1 MERTVMRYLLAVAAL
16 ALALPGLAAAK
27 GPESASISGPGLD
40 RSLPITGAGEM
51 GSGTPLGALVDAGG
65 FFAQMYGQ
73 SPDPTLPSQP
83 NGTLGPSFR
92 ITYVV
97 PGPNG
102 IRSRVIQQVYPY
114 AKPSPV
120 SYMAPGQSFWGNK
133 TTSGGWFR
141 APADLKKMLVSLGLP
156 ATAPRANAGSLM
168 DVIGPVTG
176 GVVALIMLVA
186 VARASRRRGW
196 RPLRAATRA
205 AGGG

>member
-1 MERTVMRYLLAVAAL
+1 MRYLLAVAAL

-51 GSGTPLGALVDAGG
+51 GPGTPLGALVDAGG

-83 NGTLGPSFR
+83 KGTPGPSFR

-97 PGPNG
+97 PGPNE
-102 IRSRVIQQVYPY
+102 IRSRVVQQVYPY

-133 TTSGGWFR
+133 RTSGGWFR

-156 ATAPRANAGSLM
+156 AAAPRANAGFSPM
-168 DVIGPVTG
+168 DLIGPVAG

>member
-1 MERTVMRYLLAVAAL
+1 MRYLLAVAALAL

-51 GSGTPLGALVDAGG
+51 GPGTPLGALVDAGG

-83 NGTLGPSFR
+83 KGTLGPSFR

-102 IRSRVIQQVYPY
+102 IRSRVLQQVYPY

-120 SYMAPGQSFWGNK
+120 SYMAPGQSFWGSRR
-133 TTSGGWFR
+133 TSGGWFR
-141 APADLKKMLVSLGLP
+141 GPADLKKTLVSLGLP
-156 ATAPRANAGSLM
+156 ATAPRANAGFSRM
-168 DVIGPVTG
+168 DLIGPITG
-176 GVVALIMLVA
+176 GVVALIMLAA

-196 RPLRAATRA
+196 RPLRAATRP
-205 AGGG
+205 AGSG